1 MNEYKILFITAE
13 PLEHWTSANIRN
25 LNLIEGLIA
34 CGCQVST
41 LSTEVQ
47 TNALGKGHIVPGE
60 CQRYFVPL
68 NELHALMTQK
78 QQSKPN
84 VLKKCVSGL
93 KEVAYSVKKKFTI
106 YDTRKMEVPNVD
118 QLEISE
124 HFDLMISSSDPKS
137 SHLFAERL
145 KQRNPNIADKWVQYW
160 GDPFTGDISKGYLGS
175 EKHLINEEK
184 RLLSLCDLAVYVSP
198 LTAQYIQHKYADMAE
213 KVFFTPITYS
223 QGKYFCAPV
232 KERFLIGY
240 FGDYT
245 RRNRDI
251 IPLYQAMNQLSDKY
265 YSKIIG
271 TSDVV
276 LDETDRVEVCARIP
290 ANELQQI
297 EQECN
302 LRVCICNRS
311 GTQIPGKIYHAAA
324 TNTPVLVILDGECA
338 ETIREYFGQ
347 FNRFYFCENN
357 AESIA
362 TTIKRIAE
370 KPDLNIQL
378 SPVEAFSA
386 KRVAQSIIQRAFDDV
401 R

>member
-1 MNEYKILFITAE
+1 MKEYKVLFITAE

-41 LSTEVQ
+41 LSTEIQ
-47 TNALGKGHIVPGE
+47 ANAQGKGNIVPSE
-60 CQRYFVPL
+60 CKRYFVPL

-78 QQSKPN
+78 QQSNPN
-84 VLKKCVSGL
+84 ALKKCVSGF
-93 KEVAYSVKKKFTI
+93 KEAAYSLKKKFTI
-106 YDTRKMEVPNVD
+106 YDMRKMEVPNVD
-118 QLEISE
+118 RVEISE

-137 SHLFAERL
+137 AHLFAERL
-145 KQRNPNIADKWVQYW
+145 KQKHHNIADKWVQYW
-160 GDPFTGDISKGYLGS
+160 GDPFTGDISKGYIGS
-175 EKHLINEEK
+175 EKKLINEEK

-198 LTAQYIQHKYADMAE
+198 LTAQYIQNKYADMAE

-223 QGKYFCAPV
+223 QGRYFCPPINE
-232 KERFLIGY
+232 KFLIGY

-251 IPLYQAMNQLSDKY
+251 LPLYRAMNQLSDEY
-265 YSKIIG
+265 YLKIIG

-276 LDETDRVEVCARIP
+276 LDVTDHVDVCTRMP

-297 EQECN
+297 EQACN

-324 TNTPVLVILDGECA
+324 TNTPTLVILDGECA
-338 ETIREYFGQ
+338 EMIREYFGQ

-357 AESIA
+357 TDSISA
-362 TTIKRIAE
+362 AINRIAE
-370 KPDLNIQL
+370 TPDLQIQ
-378 SPVEAFSA
+378 SNPVEAFSA
-386 KRVAQSIIQRAFDDV
+386 KRVAQSVIQRV
-401 R
+401 YG